1 MVHNGVKVD
10 YLADTGYP
18 APLHLARKL
27 GILGVAQPVDGLH
40 CNHDLTVVGFQICP
54 LEEKFQNNFF
64 FVTDVR
70 LTGNLKFN
78 HKFLYTRAWRT
89 GTRCTKICACRA
101 HWQILVSRNQEKFLF
116 SRKNLKNLSPS
127 APKICNQQI

>member
-64 FVTDVR
+64 FC
-70 LTGNLKFN
+70 N
-78 HKFLYTRAWRT
+78 
-89 GTRCTKICACRA
+89 RCALDRQLEI
-101 HWQILVSRNQEKFLF
+101 QS
-116 SRKNLKNLSPS
+116 
-127 APKICNQQI
+127 